1 MRALLCLIL
10 LGGVAAAGGRKVV
23 VESDPPGATVY
34 LNDKEAGPV
43 CSATP
48 CTIDVPANG
57 DANIIV
63 EASGYAPE
71 FASVDLAK
79 RGKLSVKVSL
89 KKAMGTIVVE
99 SPKGAMISI
108 DDTDEGKAPQRVEVE
123 AGGHHVVLTQNGKA
137 VFDDF
142 VDVDVNGEVPIEP
155 KGGAKPV
162 DPNETENILEEKPAE
177 PAKKAHAP
185 YVYAALAIDVGF
197 RKFAYSGTTP
207 GMTSKLREE
216 DESGEVLA
224 GPSIEVYPMAIA
236 NLDVAKGLA
245 LVFRY
250 QYGLNAQ
257 KVQATGFSKDVTT
270 FWQSLEISAKYRWIF
285 FDQLA
290 VEAGIGYAR
299 DTYRF
304 NGSEDDIL
312 LVPDADYQALRIG
325 VRAAYLADLGGTKL
339 EPYLLLEPRLVTDG
353 GNLKSRFQSGS
364 VSGFHGALGVLAH
377 FGSFTAKLEGAL
389 SSYSWSFTPKMSTD
403 FMATGAS
410 DSIKYIAFGLGYT
423 Y

>member
-1 MRALLCLIL
+1 MRAVLCLLL

-43 CSATP
+43 CPATP
-48 CTIDVPANG
+48 CTIDVPVNG

-79 RGKLSVKVSL
+79 KGKLSVKVSL
-89 KKAMGTIVVE
+89 KKAMGVIVVDA
-99 SPKGAMISI
+99 PKGAAITV

-123 AGGHHVVLTQNGKA
+123 AGGHHVVLTQNGKP

-142 VDVDVNGEVPIEP
+142 VDVDVGVDVPIEP
-155 KGGAKPV
+155 KSSAP
-162 DPNETENILEEKPAE
+162 DPTDGENVLEQKAE
-177 PAKKAHAP
+177 PPKKAHDP
-185 YVYAALAIDVGF
+185 WVFGLLAIDVGF
-197 RKFAYSGTTP
+197 RKFTYSGTKP

-224 GPSIEVYPMAIA
+224 GPALEIYPMAIA
-236 NLDVAKGLA
+236 GLDVAKGLA
-245 LVFRY
+245 IVFRY
-250 QYGLNAQ
+250 QYGLNSQ
-257 KVQATGFSKDVTT
+257 KVAATGFVGDVTT
-270 FWQSLEISAKYRWIF
+270 FWQSLEFSAKYKWVF

-290 VEAGIGYAR
+290 VEAGLGYVR

-304 NGSEDDIL
+304 NGMDNDIL

-325 VRAAYLADLGGTKL
+325 VRAAYLADVGGTKV
-339 EPYLLLEPRLVTDG
+339 EPYLVLEPRLVTDG
-353 GNLKSRFQSGS
+353 GNLKSRFMGGS
-364 VSGFHGALGVLAH
+364 VTGLHGALGVLAH
-377 FGSFTAKLEGAL
+377 FGAITAKLEGAI
-389 SSYSWSFTPKMSTD
+389 SSYSWDLTPGGSD
-403 FMATGAS
+403 YQATGAS
-410 DSIKYIAFGLGYT
+410 DSIKYVAFGVGYT